1 MTNENKTKVLTTRVS
16 EAAWRRLAAAA
27 AQQGQPL
34 STYVRDCLERQD
46 TLQEQLAG
54 FRQAIELLAAR
65 PANGTPTGHGGQ
77 AEWLPAILEMLLL
90 LRHELSPAA
99 RQAAHKELKRRGME
113 PWS

>member
-1 MTNENKTKVLTTRVS
+1 MANETKTKVLTTRVS
-16 EAAWRRLAAAA
+16 DAAWRRLAAAA

-34 STYVRDCLERQD
+34 STYLRDCLEREE

-54 FRQAIELLAAR
+54 FRQALELLAAR
-65 PANGTPTGHGGQ
+65 PATDTPGAQGGQ

-99 RQAAHKELKRRGME
+99 RQTAHKELKRRGME